1 MIRLVMEYFSRTT
14 LGLRRYMQF
23 DYHSCGKQ
31 AVKSVL
37 NYFGED
43 IRSNID
49 FLGTTRSDGTDEYQI
64 RRFFKDL
71 GYKVQ
76 TVRSIK
82 KLIKAVDRGWP
93 VILYIAD
100 EDHWVVLNGYSAN
113 GVWITDSNPWNPSFR
128 YWEDFQEEWGGY
140 GLEIKPRKCVS

>member
-1 MIRLVMEYFSRTT
+1 MIRFIMEYFSRKT
-14 LGLRRYMQF
+14 LGLRRYVQL

-43 IRSNID
+43 IQETID
-49 FLGTTRSDGTDEYQI
+49 ELGTTRSDGTDEYQI
-64 RRFFKDL
+64 RRFFKNL

-76 TVRSIK
+76 TVRSVK

-93 VILYIAD
+93 VILYIAE
-100 EDHWVVLNGYSAN
+100 EDHWVALNGYSKN
-113 GVWITDSNPWNPSFR
+113 GVWITDSNPWNCSFR
-128 YWEDFQEEWGGY
+128 YWEDFVEEWGGY
-140 GLEIKPRKCVS
+140 GIEIKPRRCVS

>member
-1 MIRLVMEYFSRTT
+1 MIRLIMEYFTRKT
-14 LGLRRYMQF
+14 LGLRRYIQL

-43 IRSNID
+43 IRGNID
-49 FLGTTRSDGTDEYQI
+49 DLGTTLRDGTDEYQI
-64 RRFFKDL
+64 RRFFKNL
-71 GYKVQ
+71 GYKVR

-82 KLIKAVDRGWP
+82 KLVKAVDRGWP

-100 EDHWVVLNGYSAN
+100 DDHWVVLKGYPAN
-113 GVWITDSNPWNPSFR
+113 GVWITDSISWNPSFR
-128 YWEDFQEEWGGY
+128 YWGDFQEEWGGY
-140 GLEIKPRKCVS
+140 GMEIYRKRR